1 MKMTAP
7 LIDDAKRIAC
17 AEIVP
22 DCSFTATAQ
31 TEEELLERVAA
42 HAAHDHGITEI
53 TPELVAKV
61 KAAIR
66 PTDPAQPIPSN
77 D

>member
-1 MKMTAP
+1 MPTHV
-7 LIDDAKRIAC
+7 DETKRIAC

-22 DCSFTATAQ
+22 DCPFTATAA
-31 TEEELLERVAA
+31 TEEELLQRVAA

-61 KAAIR
+61 KAAIKNR
-66 PTDPAQPIPSN
+66 
-77 D
+77 